1 MTIDEEIDVR
11 QFAEE
16 EDFDAED
23 LESTSGGQ
31 ILEGSRNNTMSR
43 FAGRVLKRY
52 GITEKAYEAF

>member
-43 FAGRVLKRY
+43 FCRGVC
-52 GITEKAYEAF
+52 